1 MDSSNNNTGYV
12 DYIMDYAKVLVPF
25 YPSRMSSHSSID
37 TKIKLCFPKN
47 PPWTLSCAYKT
58 ILDQIISPIATSR
71 QGLRCSQPAITS

>member
-58 ILDQIISPIATSR
+58 I
-71 QGLRCSQPAITS
+71 